1 MSSLS
6 EVSLVIAQRAGDLE
20 KAREIFTA
28 ETRAFVTGI
37 VGAARRARSD
47 SWATARVRL
56 DLPREIENESKST
69 GYLSGQ
75 FAIGRAQ
82 VRFKK
87 GTNFQVVADVRFGVE
102 FDEASERFVWQMILV
117 PAARYQRID
126 DLLWRD
132 WKTHKDGPLPGA
144 EHKEKDNTVRFVMR
158 ELNAD
163 LTAEVAFS
171 DTKRVLEFVVQ
182 ADAALAD
189 AIGVDAVTLDEA
201 AAG

>member
-37 VGAARRARSD
+37 LGAVRRARSD
-47 SWATARVRL
+47 AWATARVRL
-56 DLPREIENESKST
+56 DLPREIETEAKST

-75 FAIGRAQ
+75 FAIGRPQ

-102 FDEASERFVWQMILV
+102 FDEASERFVWQMVLV

-132 WKTHKDGPLPGA
+132 WKNHKDGPLPGA
-144 EHKEKDNTVRFVMR
+144 EHNEKSNTVRFVMR
-158 ELNAD
+158 ELNAE

-189 AIGVDAVTLDEA
+189 AIGVEGSSIEEA
-201 AAG
+201 PT